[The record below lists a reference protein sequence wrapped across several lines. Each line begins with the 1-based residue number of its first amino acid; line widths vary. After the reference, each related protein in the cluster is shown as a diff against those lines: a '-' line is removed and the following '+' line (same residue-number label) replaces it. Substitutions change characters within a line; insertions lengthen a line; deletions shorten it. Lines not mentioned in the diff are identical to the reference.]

1 MFELLKRDASSR
13 ARLGRIQTPRGTIDT
28 PVFMPVGTQGSVKAL
43 DPRELLETGTQI
55 ILGNTYH
62 LFIRPGMEVI
72 REAGGLHRFINW
84 GLPMLTD
91 SGGFQ
96 VFSLASI
103 RKIKAHGVEFR
114 SHLDGSLLFL
124 GPKEAMQIQRELGSD
139 IAMVFDDCP
148 PHGAPAAEV
157 RAAVERTIRWAR
169 ECREQSRA
177 EGQFV
182 FGIVQGA
189 SDPKLREHC
198 ARELVKLDFD
208 GYAIG
213 GVSVGEPEPEMF
225 QAIEITEPHLPPHNC
240 SAEDAK
246 AAVERTIRWAA
257 ECRNQ
262 PRAPGQFV
270 FGIVQGGSDAALRE
284 HCARELVAMDFD
296 GYSIGGVSV
305 GEPEPEMMKAVEYAE
320 PFLPADKPR
329 YAMGLGTPAQM
340 VELVA
345 RGVDMFDCV
354 LPTRVA
360 RNGTAFTYKGTV
372 SIKAGFNK
380 ADFKPIE
387 EGCECYAC
395 KNFSRAYL
403 RHLLNV
409 NEILGLR
416 MLSVHNSHMYMKV
429 MADIRKHIADGTFQE
444 FREEFEANYIPTAK
458 VLAGRAQVKV

>member
-1 MFELLKRDASSR
+1 MGFFELLNRDEKTR
-13 ARLGRIQTPRGTIDT
+13 ARRGRITTTRGVIDT
-28 PVFMPVGTQGSVKAL
+28 PVFMPVGTQASVKAL
-43 DPRELLETGTQI
+43 DPRELLEMGTQI
-55 ILGNTYH
+55 LLGNTYH
-62 LFIRPGMEVI
+62 LSIRPGMEI
-72 REAGGLHRFINW
+72 IQKAGDLHHFMNW
-84 GLPMLTD
+84 HRPILTD

-96 VFSLASI
+96 VFSLAKI
-103 RKIKAHGVEFR
+103 RKIRSHGVEFR

-124 GPKEAMQIQRELGSD
+124 GPKEAMEIQRLLGSD
-139 IAMVFDDCP
+139 IAMVFD
-148 PHGAPAAEV
+148 
-157 RAAVERTIRWAR
+157 
-169 ECREQSRA
+169 EC
-177 EGQFV
+177 
-182 FGIVQGA
+182 
-189 SDPKLREHC
+189 
-198 ARELVKLDFD
+198 
-208 GYAIG
+208 
-213 GVSVGEPEPEMF
+213 
-225 QAIEITEPHLPPHNC
+225 PPHNC

-270 FGIVQGGSDAALRE
+270 FGIVQGGSDPALRE
-284 HCARELVAMDFD
+284 HCARELVKMDFD

-305 GEPEPEMMKAVEYAE
+305 GEPEPEMMKAVEFAE
-320 PFLPADKPR
+320 PFLPENKPR

-395 KNFSRAYL
+395 QNFTRAYL

-409 NEILGLR
+409 DEILGLR

-429 MADIRKHIADGTFQE
+429 MADIRKHIAEGTFQE
-444 FREEFEANYIPTAK
+444 FREDFEGHYIPTAK